1 MVQSK
6 QGNDSFRVNWFCAVF
21 LHVSE
26 IIIMIKP
33 SRATLYFWEL
43 RINLIVAQLHWMNT
57 STYTWTVAEI
67 ISNIQI
73 YCPRRTSLS
82 RSQLTSLFTEGST
95 CMLMGW
101 LNRIL
106 GWSVSQMAQV
116 RLVLFRINQPDIYQ
130 KSVSQ

>member
-26 IIIMIKP
+26 IIIMIKT

-57 STYTWTVAEI
+57 STYTCTVSEI

-95 CMLMGW
+95 CMLMGL

-106 GWSVSQMAQV
+106 GWSISQMAQV
-116 RLVLFRINQPDIYQ
+116 RLVLFEIDQPDIFQ
-130 KSVSQ
+130 

>member
-6 QGNDSFRVNWFCAVF
+6 QGNDSFRVNLFCAVF

-26 IIIMIKP
+26 IIIMIKT

-57 STYTWTVAEI
+57 STYTCTVSEI

-73 YCPRRTSLS
+73 YFPRRTSLS

-95 CMLMGW
+95 CMLMGL

-106 GWSVSQMAQV
+106 GWSISQMAQV
-116 RLVLFRINQPDIYQ
+116 RLVLFEIDQPDIFQ
-130 KSVSQ
+130 